1 MGYTQP
7 GGCTKV
13 LTFCRLE
20 INFPIFFPAIFYWAE
35 RIKNGELG
43 INRPTWCCSLFPIPT
58 VKDSEGIS
66 RSFPITMSLY
76 STNPSNHLLSLVQ
89 WPAMLYRRLY
99 RSERKK
105 RSNAVKE
112 EEEEKFLI
120 KNPSILMWA
129 WVGAPYLSA
138 ERGCT
143 RRIDRC
149 NSLALVD
156 TAIGQ
161 QQLIH
166 SNQRLLLFL
175 HCAESA
181 GIDISK
187 SQRDQ
192 TNR

>member
-58 VKDSEGIS
+58 VKDSRKGFLDPFHHYVLSIQ
-66 RSFPITMSLY
+66 RIHRIIFF
-76 STNPSNHLLSLVQ
+76 LLFNG
-89 WPAMLYRRLY
+89 RRCSADDY
-99 RSERKK
+99 IGAREKK

-129 WVGAPYLSA
+129 WVGARYLSA

-149 NSLALVD
+149 NSLCCWYGHRPA
-156 TAIGQ
+156 AHPFQ
-161 QQLIH
+161 
-166 SNQRLLLFL
+166 
-175 HCAESA
+175 SA
-181 GIDISK
+181 FAVIPSL
-187 SQRDQ
+187 RRERR
-192 TNR
+192 NRYI